1 MHKND
6 LISPLNC
13 VGADVNVCSEQ
24 TLLKASQMAK
34 VLLVEDD
41 HDISELVA
49 DYLSYEHYQVDRV
62 YNGADGLDRLKF
74 YQYDVV
80 ILDWELPQMTGLEI
94 CKQYREAGGLTPIL
108 MLTAKRAIDD
118 RAEGLDVG
126 ADDYLVKPFHVKE
139 LLSRIRALLRR
150 ASQKTSNLLRVGDL
164 EMNPTT
170 YEVKKAGVGIDLM
183 PKDFALLEFLMRHP
197 NEIFSGEALLNH
209 VWKAESDSTAEALRA
224 SIKRIRKKI
233 DSSEGDSLIKNLH
246 GVGYKLVTE
255 TTSP

>member
-1 MHKND
+1 
-6 LISPLNC
+6 
-13 VGADVNVCSEQ
+13 
-24 TLLKASQMAK
+24 MAK

-41 HDISELVA
+41 RDLSELVSDFLA
-49 DYLSYEHYQVDRV
+49 YEHYQVDRV
-62 YNGADGLDRLKF
+62 YTGPDGMDRLKF

-80 ILDWELPQMTGLEI
+80 ILDWELPELSGLDI
-94 CKQYREAGGLTPIL
+94 CKQYRETGGLTPIL

-118 RAEGLDVG
+118 RAAGLDVG

-139 LLSRIRALLRR
+139 LLARIRALLRR
-150 ASQKTSNLLRVGDL
+150 ASQKTTNLLKVGDL

-170 YEVKKAGVGIDLM
+170 YELKKAGVSVDLM

-224 SIKRIRKKI
+224 SIKRIRKRI
-233 DSSEGDSLIKNLH
+233 DSSDEDSLIKNLH
-246 GVGYKLVTE
+246 GVGYKLVGESGTA
-255 TTSP
+255 